1 MSTLTTHTSDIT
13 VRLAASSDSGRLRT
27 LAALDSAR
35 LPQGELVVAES
46 GGQIVAALPLE
57 GGPAIADPF
66 HRTAALVQMLE
77 LRAKQLRPGKR
88 PAPAPSLAER
98 IRRGMGERPVL
109 RAH

>member
-13 VRLAASSDSGRLRT
+13 VRLAASSDFAALHT

-35 LPQGELVVAES
+35 VPEGELVVAET
-46 GGQIVAALPLE
+46 GGRIVAALPLD

-77 LRAKQLRPGKR
+77 LRAKQLRPSKR
-88 PAPAPSLAER
+88 SETAPSLAER

>member
-1 MSTLTTHTSDIT
+1 MSTHTTHTSDIT
-13 VRLAASSDSGRLRT
+13 VRMAVPADSSRLRT

-35 LPQGELVVAES
+35 LPEGELIVAES
-46 GGQIVAALPLE
+46 GGHIVAALPLA
-57 GGPAIADPF
+57 GGAAIADPF

-77 LRAKQLRPGKR
+77 LRARQLRPGKA

-98 IRRGMGERPVL
+98 IRRGIGERPVL